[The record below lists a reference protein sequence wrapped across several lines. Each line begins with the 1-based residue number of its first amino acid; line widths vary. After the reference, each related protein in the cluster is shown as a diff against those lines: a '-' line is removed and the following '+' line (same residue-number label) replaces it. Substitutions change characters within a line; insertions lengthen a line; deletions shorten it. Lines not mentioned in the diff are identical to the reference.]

1 VSAAPE
7 PLAVG
12 DAPPPR
18 VVGPLSVA
26 DFVRYAGA
34 AGDFNPLHYDEAIA
48 RAAGFESVFAQ
59 GMFSAGVLASFAA
72 DWLGADAVR
81 RFQVRFVEVVY
92 PGDTLTCAATVVRCY
107 GDGDGGERRA
117 DLVLTCTRQTGALAV
132 RGEATFVVASH
143 SD

>member
-81 RFQVRFVEVVY
+81 RFKARFVEVVW
-92 PGDTLTCAATVVRCY
+92 PGDTLTCAATVVRSY
-107 GDGDGGERRA
+107 AHGGERRV
-117 DLVLTCTRQTGALAV
+117 DLELTCTRQTGALAV
-132 RGEATFVVASH
+132 HGEATFVVAGH